1 MYLRLTFV
9 RMEDIAHLTFHIDKR
24 STVTDTDQ
32 PVALMQHGI
41 AFVLFPRAERRIRC
55 GKAYR
60 IVLACI
66 AVCRINQIIDA
77 ILFKD
82 GRTFHYFG
90 KNQFP
95 RFFGLETL
103 CQCFFLDLFQVLF
116 QLRAS
121 DDIAIVETNEI

>member
-77 ILFKD
+77 ILLL
-82 GRTFHYFG
+82 
-90 KNQFP
+90 NQ
-95 RFFGLETL
+95 EHN
-103 CQCFFLDLFQVLF
+103 
-116 QLRAS
+116 
-121 DDIAIVETNEI
+121 IN